1 MSIATEPIRGRVEDD
16 PPAERPSRRWLPLG
30 VITAAH
36 LMAVLDI
43 TVMFVALPSAQQA
56 LHMSV
61 GARQWV
67 LTAYTLAF
75 ASLLLLGG
83 RLADRFGA
91 RRTLV
96 VGVIGF
102 AAASALGGASL
113 DGAMLVAARAVQGA
127 FGAVLVS
134 STKSLLVTVYRDE
147 HERARA
153 VAIFGATLTA
163 GMALGLILGG
173 VLTSG
178 LGWRWCLYVNLAV
191 CLAVVP
197 GALRVLP
204 QLPPRPTVRMDP
216 VSAVL
221 CSLGMVA
228 LVYGL
233 GDVTSAGW
241 GSATVISA
249 LAGAAVLLAL
259 FAARQIGRT
268 NGLLP
273 LRVVRDRNRG
283 GALIAMIFN
292 GLSTVGMMLILTYQ
306 LQAVLGYSPLRTGL
320 TLIPFALAA
329 AAGSMLI
336 ARRLM
341 TRIAPRWL
349 ITAGIVLS
357 AAGLAPLMGLTASSH
372 CLPLIVLAELIEG
385 IGTGLAGPPILAT
398 ALRAVARED
407 TGAASAASSA
417 AGQLGSS
424 IGTALLNTIAA
435 TVTAA
440 YLTAHRAAGAH
451 IVAAATVHGYAVAV
465 GWGAGILLA
474 AAIPI
479 ALLINT
485 AAPKRSPQPQIASTP
500 AQVAGAAR

>member
-1 MSIATEPIRGRVEDD
+1 MINTRGPGRMSITTEPIRSQTDAGVRVGR
-16 PPAERPSRRWLPLG
+16 PASRWLPLG
-30 VITAAH
+30 VIAAAH
-36 LMAVLDI
+36 LMAILDI
-43 TVMFVALPSAQQA
+43 TVMFVALPSAQHA

-91 RRTLV
+91 RRTLI
-96 VGVIGF
+96 VGVVGF
-102 AAASALGGASL
+102 AAASAIGGASL
-113 DGAMLVAARAVQGA
+113 DGAMLIAARAVQGA

-134 STKSLLVTVYRDE
+134 STKSLLITVYTDE

-153 VAIFGATLTA
+153 MSIFAATLTA

-173 VLTSG
+173 ALTSG
-178 LGWRWCLYVNLAV
+178 LGWRWCLYVNVAV

-197 GALRVLP
+197 SALRVLP
-204 QLPPRPTVRMDP
+204 QLTPHPAVRLDP
-216 VSAVL
+216 VSVVL

-228 LVYGL
+228 LVYGFA
-233 GDVTSAGW
+233 DATSTGW
-241 GSATVISA
+241 GSAVVIGS
-249 LAGAAVLLAL
+249 LSAAVVMLVA
-259 FAARQIGRT
+259 FVVRQAGRVH
-268 NGLLP
+268 GLLP

-283 GALIAMIFN
+283 GALLAMIFN
-292 GLSTVGMMLILTYQ
+292 ALSTVGLMLILTYQ
-306 LQAVLGYSPLRTGL
+306 LQTVLHYSPLRTGL

-329 AAGSMLI
+329 AAGSMLV

-349 ITAGIVLS
+349 ITAGVVLS
-357 AAGLAPLMGLTASSH
+357 AAGLVPLLGLTPTSR
-372 CLPLIVLAELIEG
+372 CLPLIVIAELIEG

-407 TGAASAASSA
+407 SGAASAASSA

-424 IGTALLNTIAA
+424 IGAALLNTIAA
-435 TVTAA
+435 TATVG
-440 YLTAHRAAGAH
+440 YLASHSRAA
-451 IVAAATVHGYAVAV
+451 AAVATVHGYTVAAA
-465 GWGAGILLA
+465 WGAGILLA
-474 AAIPI
+474 LAIPI
-479 ALLINT
+479 AVLID
-485 AAPKRSPQPQIASTP
+485 AGAPRRV
-500 AQVAGAAR
+500 AQATVAGAAR